1 MKLLFT
7 GDVCFNYRPDVDAEK
22 SREIL
27 SALKPVFDSADL
39 RIMNLETPIFD
50 EGVGTKITKSG
61 PNLIGRPHNLGFL
74 TEAGCDCAILANNH
88 TGDYGDDAL
97 YQTLEYLDRASIPYC
112 GAGKDIQDAYRA
124 YRYTK
129 GDVTFSV
136 IAVCENEIG
145 TAEYNKPGS
154 AGFSMELLSDA
165 IRRERD
171 VSEFVIVVY
180 HGGC

>member
-136 IAVCENEIG
+136 IAVCENEFG